1 MEQRLISIASN
12 IVSIALSVFTVN
24 TYFKIFFDRK
34 VKSKLAYLIWG
45 IYIFQQLALFN
56 GRLTSIQNVCLSI
69 ILFILIVYVQ
79 YYGEKYQKII
89 FAIALFGVFSSMEFI
104 IALILMYL
112 KLFETVSIPIGGIIS
127 NCFSLFIILML
138 KRYYKRESIKLL
150 PNKYKFLLL
159 IVPIGST
166 FVIYSFFSLY
176 SISEYY
182 FKYNIILIIA
192 FIILLIIN
200 IIIFNLYLRL
210 SQEIQLKMENA
221 VYENQILLNS
231 KFMLEKENIFQELRR
246 YKHDIKNHLITINEM
261 LDKNKIS
268 SAESYIKVLLDKKE
282 INGYSI
288 IDTGNLIIDSLINA
302 KYNVAIA
309 KGIEF
314 KLDIHIPIALPFNDT
329 DTCIILGNILDNA
342 IEATEKVDAD
352 KRYINILMKF
362 ETNELIIVCINSFD
376 GQIKTDDKGRL
387 VTTKVDFDQHGIGI
401 TSIERLALRYN
412 GRVLNEYT
420 ADTFTVKILLLAQ

>member
-1 MEQRLISIASN
+1 
-12 IVSIALSVFTVN
+12 
-24 TYFKIFFDRK
+24 
-34 VKSKLAYLIWG
+34 
-45 IYIFQQLALFN
+45 
-56 GRLTSIQNVCLSI
+56 
-69 ILFILIVYVQ
+69 
-79 YYGEKYQKII
+79 
-89 FAIALFGVFSSMEFI
+89 
-104 IALILMYL
+104 
-112 KLFETVSIPIGGIIS
+112 
-127 NCFSLFIILML
+127 ML

-231 KFMLEKENIFQELRR
+231 KFMLEKEKIFQELRR